1 MSKVNRQSLVEVE
14 RPNLAFSQ
22 VLGEIEITEANQ
34 RLYLDDLLRLPG
46 LQLLQKY
53 MWEPGDKIQIVWRF
67 NWED

>member
-1 MSKVNRQSLVEVE
+1 MDRIERKSFVEVKK
-14 RPNLAFSQ
+14 PNLAFSQ

-34 RLYLDDLLRLPG
+34 GLYLDDLLRLPG

-53 MWEPGDKIQIVWRF
+53 MWKPGDKIQIVWRF